1 MARRSKTILTYCIL
15 LLLAVALIA
24 YNRFVNS
31 KDASPPGKDYAA
43 KFADLKS
50 DLAGAA
56 MAGNANQ
63 NRSANFKPTHSR
75 KSHNTRRK

>member
-15 LLLAVALIA
+15 LLLAAALIA
-24 YNRFVNS
+24 YNKFVNS
-31 KDASPPGKDYAA
+31 KDASAPQKDHVA
-43 KFADLKS
+43 KLAGLKS
-50 DLAGAA
+50 DLTRTA
-56 MAGNANQ
+56 MTGNANQ